1 MECTVARIWLFRKL
15 DEELSHLED
24 KQLVRHLATCDS
36 CARQLKLLMIPR
48 RLSRA
53 IPALAIS
60 PCFYQKLMARIS
72 GEAQP
77 LAIGQIIM
85 GLSRQILP
93 IMAAI
98 TLALLSVFAYFQF
111 RGPNVDFY
119 QAYENIFMP
128 TDRPQ
133 RMVIADQ
140 EDITDE
146 SIYLAITEQTAIQ
159 HLNTNPEMEGK

>member
-1 MECTVARIWLFRKL
+1 MECTVARTWLFRKL
-15 DEELSHLED
+15 DEELSPSENE
-24 KQLVRHLATCDS
+24 QLNLHLAVCDS

-53 IPALAIS
+53 IPALEVS
-60 PCFYQKLMARIS
+60 PYFYQKLRARIN
-72 GEAQP
+72 GEVQSVT
-77 LAIGQIIM
+77 IWQIIM
-85 GLSRQILP
+85 GLSRRILP
-93 IMAAI
+93 VMAAI

-119 QAYENIFMP
+119 QAYDNIFMP

-146 SIYLAITEQTAIQ
+146 SVLSAIA
-159 HLNTNPEMEGK
+159 EGDSNYFRTLDLK